1 MRRPGKRWLI
11 GFAAAL
17 AALAL
22 GVSALGYFTASGS
35 GSASSTVDDTDP
47 VSLDAGDPV
56 EFLYPGTS
64 ADVAV
69 TITNPNPG
77 RVFIG
82 SLVIDPSYGDD
93 GFAVDGAH
101 GDCDL
106 SALAYVTQ
114 DNNGDGWFVPG
125 SNDPPAELEL
135 DLADAISMDTSA
147 ASECQ
152 GAEFTVYLAVGT

>member
-11 GFAAAL
+11 GSIAAL

-22 GVSALGYFTASGS
+22 GVSAFGYFTSSGS
-35 GSASSTVDDTDP
+35 GGGSSTVGDTEP
-47 VSLDAGDPV
+47 VSLEAGEPV

-82 SLVIDPSYGDD
+82 SLVIDPSFGDD

-106 SALAYVTQ
+106 STLTYVTQ
-114 DNNGDGWFVPG
+114 DNNGDGWYVPG
-125 SNDPPAELEL
+125 SNAPPAELEL
-135 DLADAISMDTSA
+135 DLEDAISMDTSA
-147 ASECQ
+147 ANECQ
-152 GAEFTVYLAVGT
+152 GADFTVYLVVGT